1 MCFVSGKKS
10 VPKKPEVNN
19 VIDLDALAKDTAS
32 PNYVLFPFVEAN
44 RNENALTPFKTTHS
58 GLMGVAV
65 KEMPTN
71 EVTELFCVFFT
82 KKVCNE
88 IKWQ

>member
-1 MCFVSGKKS
+1 MP

-32 PNYVLFPFVEAN
+32 PNYVLFPFIEAS
-44 RNENALTPFKTTHS
+44 RNENALTPFTTTHS

-71 EVTELFCVFFT
+71 EVT
-82 KKVCNE
+82 
-88 IKWQ
+88 